1 MDPRARVIV
10 GGLALFNPPR
20 TMDEIEFLERMYLHR
35 PELRGALAGIAL
47 HPYQESL
54 PDTFMRLARFR
65 TALDRFDSPAVP
77 IEITEVGWPT
87 TKVSESERAVDLGTL
102 ARVLPRSDCNIDRF
116 LPYTWVTSE
125 RDPANAEDWFGIWNR
140 DGSPKQSGAAY
151 LSAVRLMRRAVPSS
165 LPAPRLAICHPGLVP
180 AASTIRSSN
189 SMPASIERRSGHD

>member
-10 GGLALFNPPR
+10 GGLALFNPPH

-35 PELRGALAGIAL
+35 PELRGTLAGIAL

-54 PDTFMRLARFR
+54 P
-65 TALDRFDSPAVP
+65 
-77 IEITEVGWPT
+77 
-87 TKVSESERAVDLGTL
+87 
-102 ARVLPRSDCNIDRF
+102 DRF

-151 LSAVRLMRRAVPSS
+151 VSAVRLMRRAAPSS
-165 LPAPRLAICHPGLVP
+165 LPAPRFDICHPGLVP